1 MADIDHLFSFAR
13 LKDILELRGYDKG
26 YEDVAVSRAGLT
38 LLMQR
43 YVARFPLDEVWYR
56 AVNPDVDD
64 AIRSGAIA
72 SATEHFVSQ
81 GYLEGRAYCPADFDE
96 TAYLELNPDLRAAR
110 EDGMSPDL
118 RVHFV
123 RSGHAEGRR
132 YK

>member
-81 GYLEGRAYCPADFDE
+81 AIWKAAP
-96 TAYLELNPDLRAAR
+96 TAPRILTKP
-110 EDGMSPDL
+110 PIWT
-118 RVHFV
+118 
-123 RSGHAEGRR
+123 
-132 YK
+132 

>member
-1 MADIDHLFSFAR
+1 MAYIDHLFSFAR

-56 AVNPDVDD
+56 AVNSDVDQ
-64 AIRSGAIA
+64 AIKSGAIA
-72 SATEHFVSQ
+72 SATEHFVNQ

-96 TAYLELNPDLRAAR
+96 TAYLDLNPDLHAAH
-110 EDGMSPDL
+110 EDGIISDL
-118 RVHFV
+118 RVHYV
-123 RSGHAEGRR
+123 RSGYAEGRR